1 MKAYFYL
8 LIALVLFTV
17 FMLFYGNGLAQTDVI
32 VCDSYDSLYNVI
44 KSGKTAE
51 YNKTAWIDEFSLV
64 EISSIKVTPSGN
76 NDNSYKVLIK
86 INEIEKGGYS
96 AAYDEYPV
104 LGYIVKGCGDFGLK
118 YKKFNNSSCRF
129 ITSNPD
135 DVMEAAKYGISFRI
149 DNQYEPE
156 GSLVSIYK
164 NLCIKGHE
172 PVQVKKPAV
181 YLYPVT
187 PMKVSV
193 KVEVSGKLTYT
204 DPDYGN
210 GWNVSAEPSGL
221 INGRYDYLFYEAD
234 LKKIELPDKGW
245 IVEYDYLNAWFDEYL
260 PALGLNEKETGQFK
274 EYWLGKLRKA
284 NYYEIRILDDAFLAE
299 NMRLVINPEP
309 DTLLRL
315 NFYFMPLSEKKE
327 ILPPAVKKTERKG
340 FTVIEWGGID
350 AGDPVNIP

>member
-1 MKAYFYL
+1 
-8 LIALVLFTV
+8 
-17 FMLFYGNGLAQTDVI
+17 
-32 VCDSYDSLYNVI
+32 
-44 KSGKTAE
+44 
-51 YNKTAWIDEFSLV
+51 
-64 EISSIKVTPSGN
+64 
-76 NDNSYKVLIK
+76 
-86 INEIEKGGYS
+86 
-96 AAYDEYPV
+96 
-104 LGYIVKGCGDFGLK
+104 
-118 YKKFNNSSCRF
+118 
-129 ITSNPD
+129 
-135 DVMEAAKYGISFRI
+135 MEAAKYGISFRI

-172 PVQVKKPAV
+172 PIQVKKPAV

-193 KVEVSGKLTYT
+193 KVEVAGKLTYT

-260 PALGLNEKETGQFK
+260 PVLGLNEKETGQFK

-309 DTLLRL
+309 DTVLRL
-315 NFYFMPLSEKKE
+315 NFYFMPLSEKRE
-327 ILPPAVKKTERKG
+327 ILPPEVKKTERKG
-340 FTVIEWGGID
+340 FTVFEWGGID